1 MFAFLNRSVFTNP
14 DRSSLMKASVNRGGF
29 LGQTTKPQ
37 AEDIRRIQALY
48 GAGTGVAIVTTLS
61 EKTLGNQVEVFEYFA
76 L

>member
-1 MFAFLNRSVFTNP
+1 
-14 DRSSLMKASVNRGGF
+14 MKASVNRGGF